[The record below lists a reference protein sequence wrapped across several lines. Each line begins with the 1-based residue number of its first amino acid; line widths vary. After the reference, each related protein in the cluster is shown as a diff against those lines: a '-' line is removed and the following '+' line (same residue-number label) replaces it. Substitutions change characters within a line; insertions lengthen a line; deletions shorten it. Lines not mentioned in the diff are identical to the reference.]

1 MIPILFKSD
10 ATDFT
15 TNGIGRLTDAI
26 RCTVTEERNG
36 QYELEMQYPMDGQY
50 YSEIRTSSIIAAV
63 PYDGAKIQAFQV
75 YKISRALGGRVT
87 INAQHISYRLNWIPV
102 MPFSASSLADTLEKI
117 KVNSA
122 ENNPFTFEADFTS
135 TVSCGFTIPT
145 GCKSVLGGV
154 DGSVLDTYGG
164 EYEWDNFTVKLHRNR
179 GSEKPITLLYGKN
192 ITDLTQEEVISN
204 TYTGVC
210 PYWSATD
217 NNITVTLPEKVIS
230 VEEARNFPF
239 HRTKVVDF
247 SGQFDAQ
254 PTIEQLREATTEYIE
269 ANNIGVPDVSINVSF
284 INLAGT
290 DGYEDAAPLET
301 VQLGDTISVYFEKL
315 GVQTR
320 AKVIGYEYNVL
331 TEKYENVSI
340 GTSRSTLASTI
351 VEQGKAA
358 EEMARNAVNTA
369 NKATEWLTNGKGY
382 VMAVKNKDGSWKELL
397 FLDQPTTAAATK
409 VLRINE
415 NGIGFAGGPAG
426 TFDSWVYHQAWTL
439 DGEFTTGGNNNS
451 LGSIHV
457 MDNDGREIAKLD
469 NEGLSCIKYDESGA
483 KKYTVNLSALDGIT
497 LEKAIDNSNLT
508 EIGPNR
514 IYMES
519 HGKHYNDAAHFD
531 TDGVLLS
538 DINNESYYTFLSNG
552 SLQIS
557 DEDNHTSI
565 SADGVYVN
573 DVKLE
578 TSTNGWSGYFTTHDY
593 PTGKLQ
599 LTFENG
605 VLIDVYDGS

>member
-26 RCTVTEERNG
+26 SCTVTEERNG

-75 YKISRALGGRVT
+75 YKISRVLGGRVT
-87 INAQHISYRLNWIPV
+87 ISAQHISYRLNWIPV

-117 KVNSA
+117 KANSA

-135 TVSCGFTIPT
+135 AVSCGFTIPT

-269 ANNIGVPDVSINVSF
+269 ANNIGVPDVSIDVSF

-457 MDNDGREIAKLD
+457 LD
-469 NEGLSCIKYDESGA
+469 NTGHEIVSIDNTGIVCTTYEGDTEKYKVSMNSDAGVIVESAADGQYA
-483 KKYTVNLSALDGIT
+483 QLAQDGLIVVTEDSEFNETVTVGSGGMTYYNKNNPNAGSLVTPDVVEVYDSSNTTQVQPDGI
-497 LEKAIDNSNLT
+497 
-508 EIGPNR
+508 
-514 IYMES
+514 
-519 HGKHYNDAAHFD
+519 
-531 TDGVLLS
+531 
-538 DINNESYYTFLSNG
+538 YTNG
-552 SLQIS
+552 
-557 DEDNHTSI
+557 
-565 SADGVYVN
+565 
-573 DVKLE
+573 VKLE

>member
-26 RCTVTEERNG
+26 SCTVTEERNG

-50 YSEIRTSSIIAAV
+50 YGEIRTSSIIAAV

-117 KVNSA
+117 KANSA

-135 TVSCGFTIPT
+135 TVSCGITIPT

-154 DGSVLDTYGG
+154 EGSLLDTYGG
-164 EYEWDNFTVKLHRNR
+164 EYEWDNWTVKLHKNR

-230 VEEARNFPF
+230 VEEAKNFPF

-247 SGQFDAQ
+247 SGQFDVQ

-269 ANNIGVPDVSINVSF
+269 ANNIGVPDVSIEVSF

-439 DGEFTTGGNNNS
+439 DGEFTTGGNNNA

-457 MDNDGREIAKLD
+457 LDEKGKEIVGIDNMGIVCTTYDGDIEKYKVSMNSDAGVIVESAADGQYAQLAQD
-469 NEGLSCIKYDESGA
+469 GLIVVTHDSEFNETATLGSGSIIFYNKNNPRAGGSMSSEFVEVYDSSNTT
-483 KKYTVNLSALDGIT
+483 KVQPDGI
-497 LEKAIDNSNLT
+497 
-508 EIGPNR
+508 
-514 IYMES
+514 
-519 HGKHYNDAAHFD
+519 
-531 TDGVLLS
+531 
-538 DINNESYYTFLSNG
+538 YTNG
-552 SLQIS
+552 
-557 DEDNHTSI
+557 
-565 SADGVYVN
+565 
-573 DVKLE
+573 VKLE
-578 TSTNGWSGYFTTHDY
+578 TSTNGWTGYFTTHDY
-593 PTGKLQ
+593 PTGKLR

-605 VLIDVYDGS
+605 VLTDVDDGS

>member
-26 RCTVTEERNG
+26 SCTVTEERNG

-50 YSEIRTSSIIAAV
+50 YGEIKTSSIIAAI

-87 INAQHISYRLNWIPV
+87 ISAQHISYRLNWIPV

-122 ENNPFTFEADFTS
+122 EANPFTFEADFTS

-230 VEEARNFPF
+230 VNAAENFPF

-247 SGQFDAQ
+247 SDQFDAQ
-254 PTIEQLREATTEYIE
+254 PTIEQLREATTKYIE
-269 ANNIGVPDVSINVSF
+269 ANNIGVPDVSIDVSF

-331 TEKYENVSI
+331 TEKYESVSI

-351 VEQGKAA
+351 VEQGQAA
-358 EEMARNAVNTA
+358 EEMARNAINTA
-369 NKATEWLTNGKGY
+369 NSATAWLTNGKGY

-457 MDNDGREIAKLD
+457 LDEAGHEIVGIDNMGIVCTTYEGDTEKYKVSMNSDAGVIVESAADGQYSQLAQDGLIVVTKDSEF
-469 NEGLSCIKYDESGA
+469 NETATLGSGSLILYDKNDPNVQSFITTKFVEVSDSSN
-483 KKYTVNLSALDGIT
+483 TTQVQPDGI
-497 LEKAIDNSNLT
+497 
-508 EIGPNR
+508 
-514 IYMES
+514 
-519 HGKHYNDAAHFD
+519 
-531 TDGVLLS
+531 
-538 DINNESYYTFLSNG
+538 YTNG
-552 SLQIS
+552 
-557 DEDNHTSI
+557 
-565 SADGVYVN
+565 
-573 DVKLE
+573 VKLE

-605 VLIDVYDGS
+605 VLIDVDDGS

>member
-10 ATDFT
+10 ATNFT

-26 RCTVTEERNG
+26 SCTVTEERNG

-75 YKISRALGGRVT
+75 YKISRVLGGRVT

-117 KVNSA
+117 KANSA

-135 TVSCGFTIPT
+135 AVSCGFTIPT

-269 ANNIGVPDVSINVSF
+269 ANNIGVPDVSIDVSF

-301 VQLGDTISVYFEKL
+301 VQLGDTISVYFDKL

-457 MDNDGREIAKLD
+457 LD
-469 NEGLSCIKYDESGA
+469 NTGHEIVSIDNTGIVCTTYEGDTEKYKVSMNSDAGVIVESAADGQYA
-483 KKYTVNLSALDGIT
+483 QLAQDGLIVVTEDSEFNETATLGSGSLILYDKNDPNVQSFITTKFVEVSDSSNTTQVQPDGI
-497 LEKAIDNSNLT
+497 
-508 EIGPNR
+508 
-514 IYMES
+514 
-519 HGKHYNDAAHFD
+519 
-531 TDGVLLS
+531 
-538 DINNESYYTFLSNG
+538 YTNG
-552 SLQIS
+552 
-557 DEDNHTSI
+557 
-565 SADGVYVN
+565 
-573 DVKLE
+573 VKLE

-605 VLIDVYDGS
+605 VLIDVDDGS

>member
-26 RCTVTEERNG
+26 SCTVTEERNG

-50 YSEIRTSSIIAAV
+50 YSEIRTSSIIAAI

-117 KVNSA
+117 KANSA
-122 ENNPFTFEADFTS
+122 ENNPFTFDADFTS

-164 EYEWDNFTVKLHRNR
+164 EYEWDNFAVKLHRNR

-247 SGQFDAQ
+247 SGQFDVQ

-269 ANNIGVPDVSINVSF
+269 ANNIGVPDVSIEVSF

-457 MDNDGREIAKLD
+457 LDEAGREIVGID
-469 NEGLSCIKYDESGA
+469 NMGIVCTTYEGDTEKYRVSMNSDAGVIVESTRDGQYSQLA
-483 KKYTVNLSALDGIT
+483 QDGLIVVTEDSEFNETATLGSGSLILYDKNDPNVQSFITTKFVEVSDSSNTTQVQPDGI
-497 LEKAIDNSNLT
+497 
-508 EIGPNR
+508 
-514 IYMES
+514 
-519 HGKHYNDAAHFD
+519 
-531 TDGVLLS
+531 
-538 DINNESYYTFLSNG
+538 YTNG
-552 SLQIS
+552 
-557 DEDNHTSI
+557 
-565 SADGVYVN
+565 
-573 DVKLE
+573 VKLE

-605 VLIDVYDGS
+605 VLIDVDDGS

>member
-26 RCTVTEERNG
+26 SCTVKEERNG

-50 YSEIRTSSIIAAV
+50 YSEIRTSSIIAAI

-75 YKISRALGGRVT
+75 YKIARALGGRVT
-87 INAQHISYRLNWIPV
+87 ISAQHISYRLNWIPV

-117 KVNSA
+117 KANSA

-154 DGSVLDTYGG
+154 EGSLLDTYGG
-164 EYEWDNFTVKLHRNR
+164 EYEWDNWTVKLHKNR

-230 VEEARNFPF
+230 VKAAENFPF

-269 ANNIGVPDVSINVSF
+269 ANNIGVPDVSIEVSF

-382 VMAVKNKDGSWKELL
+382 VMAVKNTDGSWKELL

-439 DGEFTTGGNNNS
+439 DGEFTTGGNNNA

-457 MDNDGREIAKLD
+457 LDEKGKEIVGIDNMGIVCTTYDGDTEKYKVSMNSDAGVIVESAADGQYSQLAQD
-469 NEGLSCIKYDESGA
+469 GLIVVTHDSEFNETATLGSGSIIFYNKNNPRAGGSMSSEFVEVYDSSN
-483 KKYTVNLSALDGIT
+483 TTQVQPDGI
-497 LEKAIDNSNLT
+497 
-508 EIGPNR
+508 
-514 IYMES
+514 
-519 HGKHYNDAAHFD
+519 
-531 TDGVLLS
+531 
-538 DINNESYYTFLSNG
+538 YTNG
-552 SLQIS
+552 
-557 DEDNHTSI
+557 
-565 SADGVYVN
+565 
-573 DVKLE
+573 VKLE
-578 TSTNGWSGYFTTHDY
+578 TSTNGWTGYFTTHDY
-593 PTGKLQ
+593 PTGKLR

-605 VLIDVYDGS
+605 VLTDVDDGS

>member
-26 RCTVTEERNG
+26 SCTVTEERNG

-75 YKISRALGGRVT
+75 YKISRVLGGRVT

-145 GCKSVLGGV
+145 GCKTALGGV

-230 VEEARNFPF
+230 VKAAENFPF

-269 ANNIGVPDVSINVSF
+269 ENNIGVPDVSIEVSF

-290 DGYEDAAPLET
+290 DGYEDAASLET

-457 MDNDGREIAKLD
+457 LD
-469 NEGLSCIKYDESGA
+469 NTGHEIVGIDNTGIVCTTYEGDVEKYKVSMNSDAGVIVESAADGQYSQLA
-483 KKYTVNLSALDGIT
+483 QDGLIVVTHDSEFNETATLGSGSLIMYDKNDPKVQSFITTQFVEVRDSSNTTQVQPDGI
-497 LEKAIDNSNLT
+497 
-508 EIGPNR
+508 
-514 IYMES
+514 
-519 HGKHYNDAAHFD
+519 
-531 TDGVLLS
+531 
-538 DINNESYYTFLSNG
+538 YTNG
-552 SLQIS
+552 
-557 DEDNHTSI
+557 
-565 SADGVYVN
+565 
-573 DVKLE
+573 VKLE

-605 VLIDVYDGS
+605 VLIDVDDG

>member
-26 RCTVTEERNG
+26 SCTVKEERNG

-50 YSEIRTSSIIAAV
+50 YSEIRTSSIIAAI

-75 YKISRALGGRVT
+75 YKISRVLGGRVT

-117 KVNSA
+117 KANSA
-122 ENNPFTFEADFTS
+122 ESNPFTFDADFTS

-269 ANNIGVPDVSINVSF
+269 ANNIGVPDVSIEVSF

-351 VEQGKAA
+351 VDQGKAA
-358 EEMARNAVNTA
+358 EEMARNAANTA

-457 MDNDGREIAKLD
+457 LDSTGHEIVGIDNTGIVCTTYEGDVEKYKVSMNSDAGVIVESAADGQYSQLAQDGLIVVTED
-469 NEGLSCIKYDESGA
+469 SEFNETATLGSGSLILYDKNDPKVQSFITTQFVEVSDSSN
-483 KKYTVNLSALDGIT
+483 TTQVQPDGI
-497 LEKAIDNSNLT
+497 
-508 EIGPNR
+508 
-514 IYMES
+514 
-519 HGKHYNDAAHFD
+519 
-531 TDGVLLS
+531 
-538 DINNESYYTFLSNG
+538 YTNG
-552 SLQIS
+552 
-557 DEDNHTSI
+557 
-565 SADGVYVN
+565 
-573 DVKLE
+573 VKLE

-605 VLIDVYDGS
+605 VLIDVDDGS

>member
-26 RCTVTEERNG
+26 SCTVTEERNG

-117 KVNSA
+117 KANSA

-135 TVSCGFTIPT
+135 AVSCGFTIPT

-269 ANNIGVPDVSINVSF
+269 ANNIGVPDVSIDVSF

-301 VQLGDTISVYFEKL
+301 VQLGDTISVYFDKL

-457 MDNDGREIAKLD
+457 LD
-469 NEGLSCIKYDESGA
+469 NTGHEIVSIDNTGIVCTTYEGDTEKYKVSMNSDAGVIVESAADGQYA
-483 KKYTVNLSALDGIT
+483 QLAQDGLIVVTEDSEFNETATLGSGSLILYDKNDPNVQSFITTKFVEVSDSSNTTQVQPDGI
-497 LEKAIDNSNLT
+497 
-508 EIGPNR
+508 
-514 IYMES
+514 
-519 HGKHYNDAAHFD
+519 
-531 TDGVLLS
+531 
-538 DINNESYYTFLSNG
+538 YTNG
-552 SLQIS
+552 
-557 DEDNHTSI
+557 
-565 SADGVYVN
+565 
-573 DVKLE
+573 VKLE

-605 VLIDVYDGS
+605 VLIDVDDGS

>member
-26 RCTVTEERNG
+26 SCTVREERNG

-50 YSEIRTSSIIAAV
+50 YSEIRTSSIIAAI

-87 INAQHISYRLNWIPV
+87 ISAQHISYRLNWIPV

-117 KVNSA
+117 KANSA
-122 ENNPFTFEADFTS
+122 ESNPFTFEADFTS

-145 GCKSVLGGV
+145 GCKTVLGGV

-230 VEEARNFPF
+230 VKAAENFPF

-269 ANNIGVPDVSINVSF
+269 ANNIGVPDVSIEVSF

-290 DGYEDAAPLET
+290 DGYEDAAPLEA

-439 DGEFTTGGNNNS
+439 DGSFTTGGTANA

-457 MDNDGREIAKLD
+457 LDNDGREIAKLD
-469 NEGLSCIKYDESGA
+469 NDGLMCKIYDKGEDRYTINLNGNA
-483 KKYTVNLSALDGIT
+483 GVVVTDKKNGYAQYS
-497 LEKAIDNSNLT
+497 S
-508 EIGPNR
+508 
-514 IYMES
+514 
-519 HGKHYNDAAHFD
+519 
-531 TDGVLLS
+531 DGVLVHGYDDGDTYEETNISAGGILLT
-538 DINNESYYTFLSNG
+538 DLNNQNAG
-552 SLQIS
+552 SLMGPYIYEVS
-557 DEDNHTSI
+557 DGTDTTQVQP
-565 SADGVYVN
+565 DGVYTN
-573 DVKLE
+573 GVKLE

-605 VLIDVYDGS
+605 VLIDVDDGS

>member
-26 RCTVTEERNG
+26 SCTVTEERNG

-50 YSEIRTSSIIAAV
+50 YSEIRTSSIIAAI

-117 KVNSA
+117 KANSA
-122 ENNPFTFEADFTS
+122 ENNPFTFDADFTS

-164 EYEWDNFTVKLHRNR
+164 EYEWDNFAVKLHRNR

-230 VEEARNFPF
+230 VKAAENFPF
-239 HRTKVVDF
+239 NRTKVVDF

-269 ANNIGVPDVSINVSF
+269 ANNIGVPDVSIDVSF

-457 MDNDGREIAKLD
+457 LDSAGHEIVGIDNTGIVCTTYEGDTEKYKVSMNSDAGVIVESAADGQYSQLAQDGLIVVTED
-469 NEGLSCIKYDESGA
+469 SEFNETATLGSGSLILYDKNDPNVQSFITTKFVEVSDSSN
-483 KKYTVNLSALDGIT
+483 TTQVQPDGI
-497 LEKAIDNSNLT
+497 
-508 EIGPNR
+508 
-514 IYMES
+514 
-519 HGKHYNDAAHFD
+519 
-531 TDGVLLS
+531 
-538 DINNESYYTFLSNG
+538 YTNG
-552 SLQIS
+552 
-557 DEDNHTSI
+557 
-565 SADGVYVN
+565 
-573 DVKLE
+573 VKLE

-605 VLIDVYDGS
+605 VLIDVDDGS

>member
-10 ATDFT
+10 AMDFT

-26 RCTVTEERNG
+26 SCTVTEERNG

-50 YSEIRTSSIIAAV
+50 YSEIKTSSIIAAI

-117 KVNSA
+117 KANSA

-154 DGSVLDTYGG
+154 EGSLLDTYGG
-164 EYEWDNFTVKLHRNR
+164 EYEWDNWTVKLHKNR

-204 TYTGVC
+204 IYTGVC

-230 VEEARNFPF
+230 VKAAENFPF

-269 ANNIGVPDVSINVSF
+269 ANNIGVPDVSIEVSF

-439 DGEFTTGGNNNS
+439 DGEFTTGGNNNA

-457 MDNDGREIAKLD
+457 LDEKGKEIVGIDNMGIVCTTYDGDTEKYKVSMNSDAGIIVESAADGQYSQLAQD
-469 NEGLSCIKYDESGA
+469 GLIVVTHDSEFNETATLGSGSIIFYNKNNPRAGGSMSSEFVEVYDSSN
-483 KKYTVNLSALDGIT
+483 TTQVQPDGI
-497 LEKAIDNSNLT
+497 
-508 EIGPNR
+508 
-514 IYMES
+514 
-519 HGKHYNDAAHFD
+519 
-531 TDGVLLS
+531 
-538 DINNESYYTFLSNG
+538 YTNG
-552 SLQIS
+552 
-557 DEDNHTSI
+557 
-565 SADGVYVN
+565 
-573 DVKLE
+573 VKLE
-578 TSTNGWSGYFTTHDY
+578 TSTNGWTGYFTTHDY
-593 PTGKLQ
+593 PTGKLR

-605 VLIDVYDGS
+605 VLTDVDDGS

>member
-26 RCTVTEERNG
+26 SCTVKEERNG

-50 YSEIRTSSIIAAV
+50 YSEIRTSSIIAAI

-75 YKISRALGGRVT
+75 YKISKTLGGRVT

-102 MPFSASSLADTLEKI
+102 MPFSASSLADILEKI

-122 ENNPFTFEADFTS
+122 EKNPFTFEADFTS

-145 GCKSVLGGV
+145 GCKTVLGGV

-204 TYTGVC
+204 TYTGIC

-230 VEEARNFPF
+230 VEEAANFPF

-247 SGQFDAQ
+247 SQQFEEQ
-254 PTIEQLREATTEYIE
+254 PTVEQLREATTEYIE
-269 ANNIGVPDVSINVSF
+269 ANNIGVPDVSIEVSF

-358 EEMARNAVNTA
+358 EEMARNAINTA
-369 NKATEWLTNGKGY
+369 NSATAWLTNGKGY

-457 MDNDGREIAKLD
+457 LDSAGHEIV
-469 NEGLSCIKYDESGA
+469 G
-483 KKYTVNLSALDGIT
+483 
-497 LEKAIDNSNLT
+497 IDNTGIVCTTYEGDT
-508 EIGPNR
+508 EKYKVSMNSDAGVIV
-514 IYMES
+514 ES
-519 HGKHYNDAAHFD
+519 
-531 TDGVLLS
+531 
-538 DINNESYYTFLSNG
+538 
-552 SLQIS
+552 
-557 DEDNHTSI
+557 
-565 SADGVYVN
+565 SADGQYAQLAQDGLIVVTHDSEFNETATLGSGSLILYDKN
-573 DVKLE
+573 DPNVQSFITTKFVEVSDSSNTTQVQPDGIYTNGVKLE

-605 VLIDVYDGS
+605 VLIDVDDGS

>member
-26 RCTVTEERNG
+26 ICTVTEERNG

-75 YKISRALGGRVT
+75 YKISRVLGGRVT

-230 VEEARNFPF
+230 VEEVKNFPF

-269 ANNIGVPDVSINVSF
+269 ANNIGVPDVSIEVSF

-382 VMAVKNKDGSWKELL
+382 VMAVKNTDGSWKELL

-457 MDNDGREIAKLD
+457 LDSAGHEIVGIDNTGIVCTTYEGD
-469 NEGLSCIKYDESGA
+469 NEKYKVSMNSDAGVIVESAADGQYSQLAQDGLIVVTEDSEFNKTDTLGSGSLILYDKNDPKVQSFITTQFVEVSDSSN
-483 KKYTVNLSALDGIT
+483 TTQVQPDGI
-497 LEKAIDNSNLT
+497 
-508 EIGPNR
+508 
-514 IYMES
+514 
-519 HGKHYNDAAHFD
+519 
-531 TDGVLLS
+531 
-538 DINNESYYTFLSNG
+538 YTNG
-552 SLQIS
+552 
-557 DEDNHTSI
+557 
-565 SADGVYVN
+565 
-573 DVKLE
+573 VKLE

-605 VLIDVYDGS
+605 VLIDVDDGS

>member
-75 YKISRALGGRVT
+75 YKISRVLGGRVT

-117 KVNSA
+117 KANSA

-145 GCKSVLGGV
+145 GCKTVLGGV

-269 ANNIGVPDVSINVSF
+269 ANNIGVPDVSIDVSF

-351 VEQGKAA
+351 VEQGKAS

-457 MDNDGREIAKLD
+457 LD
-469 NEGLSCIKYDESGA
+469 NTGHEIVSIDNTGIVCTTYEGDTEKYKVSMNSDAGVIVESAADGQYSQLA
-483 KKYTVNLSALDGIT
+483 QDGLIVVTHDSEFNETATLGSGSLILYDKNDPNVQSFITTKFVEVSDSSNTTQVQPDGI
-497 LEKAIDNSNLT
+497 
-508 EIGPNR
+508 
-514 IYMES
+514 
-519 HGKHYNDAAHFD
+519 
-531 TDGVLLS
+531 
-538 DINNESYYTFLSNG
+538 YTNG
-552 SLQIS
+552 
-557 DEDNHTSI
+557 
-565 SADGVYVN
+565 
-573 DVKLE
+573 VKLE

-605 VLIDVYDGS
+605 VLIDVDDGS

>member
-15 TNGIGRLTDAI
+15 TNGIGRLADAI
-26 RCTVTEERNG
+26 SCTVKEERNG

-50 YSEIRTSSIIAAV
+50 YSEIRTSSIIAV
-63 PYDGAKIQAFQV
+63 IPYDGAKIQAFQV

-102 MPFSASSLADTLEKI
+102 MPFSASSLADTLAKI

-122 ENNPFTFEADFTS
+122 EANPFTFEADFTS

-164 EYEWDNFTVKLHRNR
+164 EYEWDNFAVKLHRNR

-230 VEEARNFPF
+230 VKAAENFPF
-239 HRTKVVDF
+239 NRTKVVDF

-269 ANNIGVPDVSINVSF
+269 ANNIGVPDVSIDVSF

-457 MDNDGREIAKLD
+457 LDSAGHEIVGIDNTGIVCTTYEGDTEKYKVSMNSDAGVIVESAADGQYSQLAQDGLIVVTKDSEF
-469 NEGLSCIKYDESGA
+469 NETATLGSGSLILYDKNDPNVQSFITTKFVEVSDSSN
-483 KKYTVNLSALDGIT
+483 TTQVQPDGI
-497 LEKAIDNSNLT
+497 
-508 EIGPNR
+508 
-514 IYMES
+514 
-519 HGKHYNDAAHFD
+519 
-531 TDGVLLS
+531 
-538 DINNESYYTFLSNG
+538 YTNG
-552 SLQIS
+552 
-557 DEDNHTSI
+557 
-565 SADGVYVN
+565 
-573 DVKLE
+573 VKLE

-605 VLIDVYDGS
+605 VLIDVDDGS

>member
-26 RCTVTEERNG
+26 SCTVTEERNG

-50 YSEIRTSSIIAAV
+50 YSEIRTSSIIAV
-63 PYDGAKIQAFQV
+63 IPYDGAKIQAFQV

-122 ENNPFTFEADFTS
+122 EANPFTFEADFTS
-135 TVSCGFTIPT
+135 TVSCGITIPT
-145 GCKSVLGGV
+145 GCKTVLGGV

-164 EYEWDNFTVKLHRNR
+164 EYEWDNFSVKLHRNR

-217 NNITVTLPEKVIS
+217 KNITVTLPEKVIS
-230 VEEARNFPF
+230 VKAAENFPF
-239 HRTKVVDF
+239 NRTKVVDF
-247 SGQFDAQ
+247 SDQFQEQ

-269 ANNIGVPDVSINVSF
+269 ANNIGVPDVSIEVSF

-415 NGIGFAGGPAG
+415 NGIGFAGGAAG

-439 DGEFTTGGNNNS
+439 DGNFTTGGNANA

-457 MDNDGREIAKLD
+457 LDNDGREIVTIDKDGLVSKIFDNGDVRYKISLNGNAGVIVTDKKYGYATYNSDGIIIDMDYGDGD
-469 NEGLSCIKYDESGA
+469 NEETNIGA
-483 KKYTVNLSALDGIT
+483 GWIMLQDLNNKSPMSSFNIGQW
-497 LEKAIDNSNLT
+497 
-508 EIGPNR
+508 EI
-514 IYMES
+514 
-519 HGKHYNDAAHFD
+519 
-531 TDGVLLS
+531 TDGS
-538 DINNESYYTFLSNG
+538 DTTRI
-552 SLQIS
+552 QP
-557 DEDNHTSI
+557 
-565 SADGVYVN
+565 DGVYVN

-605 VLIDVYDGS
+605 VLIDVDDGS

>member
-26 RCTVTEERNG
+26 SCTVKEERNG

-50 YSEIRTSSIIAAV
+50 YSEIKTASIIAAI

-75 YKISRALGGRVT
+75 YKISRVLGGRVT

-117 KVNSA
+117 KANSA
-122 ENNPFTFEADFTS
+122 ENNPFMFEADFTS

-179 GSEKPITLLYGKN
+179 GREKPITLLYGKN

-230 VEEARNFPF
+230 VEEAKNFPF

-269 ANNIGVPDVSINVSF
+269 ANNIGVPDVSIDVSF

-439 DGEFTTGGNNNS
+439 DGEFTTGGNNNA

-457 MDNDGREIAKLD
+457 LDEKGKEIVGIDNMGIVCTTYDGDTEKYKVSMNSDAGVIVESAADGQYAQLAQD
-469 NEGLSCIKYDESGA
+469 GLIVVTHDSEFNETATLGSGSIIFYNKNNPRAGGSMSSEFVEVYDSSN
-483 KKYTVNLSALDGIT
+483 TTQVQPDGI
-497 LEKAIDNSNLT
+497 
-508 EIGPNR
+508 
-514 IYMES
+514 
-519 HGKHYNDAAHFD
+519 
-531 TDGVLLS
+531 
-538 DINNESYYTFLSNG
+538 YTNG
-552 SLQIS
+552 
-557 DEDNHTSI
+557 
-565 SADGVYVN
+565 
-573 DVKLE
+573 VKLE
-578 TSTNGWSGYFTTHDY
+578 TSTNGWTGYFTTHDY
-593 PTGKLQ
+593 PTGKLR

-605 VLIDVYDGS
+605 VLTDVDDGS

>member
-117 KVNSA
+117 KANSA

-135 TVSCGFTIPT
+135 AVSCGFTIPT

-269 ANNIGVPDVSINVSF
+269 ANNIGVPDVSIDVSF

-301 VQLGDTISVYFEKL
+301 VQLGDTISVYFDKL

-457 MDNDGREIAKLD
+457 LD
-469 NEGLSCIKYDESGA
+469 NTGHEIVSIDNTGIVCTTYEGDTEKYKVSMNSDAGVIVESAADGQYA
-483 KKYTVNLSALDGIT
+483 QLAQDGLIVVTEDSEFNETATLGSGSLILYDKNDPNVQSFITTKFVEVSDSSNTTQVQPDGI
-497 LEKAIDNSNLT
+497 
-508 EIGPNR
+508 
-514 IYMES
+514 
-519 HGKHYNDAAHFD
+519 
-531 TDGVLLS
+531 
-538 DINNESYYTFLSNG
+538 YTNG
-552 SLQIS
+552 
-557 DEDNHTSI
+557 
-565 SADGVYVN
+565 
-573 DVKLE
+573 VKLE

-605 VLIDVYDGS
+605 VLIDVDDGS

>member
-26 RCTVTEERNG
+26 SCKVTEERNG

-50 YSEIRTSSIIAAV
+50 YSEIRTSSIIAV
-63 PYDGAKIQAFQV
+63 IPYDGAKIQAFQV

-102 MPFSASSLADTLEKI
+102 MPFSASSLADTLAKI
-117 KVNSA
+117 QVNSA
-122 ENNPFTFEADFTS
+122 EANPFTFEADFTS

-164 EYEWDNFTVKLHRNR
+164 EYEWDNFAVKLHRNR

-230 VEEARNFPF
+230 VKAAENFPF
-239 HRTKVVDF
+239 NRTKVVDF

-269 ANNIGVPDVSINVSF
+269 ANNIGVPDVSIEVSF

-315 GVQTR
+315 GVQTH

-439 DGEFTTGGNNNS
+439 DGNLTTGGNANA

-457 MDNDGREIAKLD
+457 LDNDGREIVTIDKDGLVSKIFDNGDVRYKISLNGNAGVTVTDKKYGYATYNSDGIIIDTDYGDGD
-469 NEGLSCIKYDESGA
+469 NEETNIGA
-483 KKYTVNLSALDGIT
+483 GWIILQDLNNKSPMSSFNIGQW
-497 LEKAIDNSNLT
+497 
-508 EIGPNR
+508 EI
-514 IYMES
+514 
-519 HGKHYNDAAHFD
+519 
-531 TDGVLLS
+531 TDGS
-538 DINNESYYTFLSNG
+538 DTTRV
-552 SLQIS
+552 QP
-557 DEDNHTSI
+557 
-565 SADGVYVN
+565 DGVYVN
-573 DVKLE
+573 GVKLE

-605 VLIDVYDGS
+605 VLIDVDDGS

>member
-75 YKISRALGGRVT
+75 YKISRVLGGRVT
-87 INAQHISYRLNWIPV
+87 ISAQHISYRLNWIPV

-117 KVNSA
+117 KANSA
-122 ENNPFTFEADFTS
+122 ENNPFTFDADFTS
-135 TVSCGFTIPT
+135 AVSCGFTIPT

-290 DGYEDAAPLET
+290 DGYEDAAPLKT

-426 TFDSWVYHQAWTL
+426 TFDSWVYNQAWTL

-457 MDNDGREIAKLD
+457 LD
-469 NEGLSCIKYDESGA
+469 NTGHEIVSIDNTGIVCTTYEGDTEKYKVSMNSDAGVIVESAADGQYSQLA
-483 KKYTVNLSALDGIT
+483 QDGLIVVTEDSEFNEAVTVGSGGMTYYNKNNPNAGSLVTPDVVEVYDSSNTTQVQPDGI
-497 LEKAIDNSNLT
+497 
-508 EIGPNR
+508 
-514 IYMES
+514 
-519 HGKHYNDAAHFD
+519 
-531 TDGVLLS
+531 
-538 DINNESYYTFLSNG
+538 YTNG
-552 SLQIS
+552 
-557 DEDNHTSI
+557 
-565 SADGVYVN
+565 
-573 DVKLE
+573 VKLE

>member
-117 KVNSA
+117 KANSA

-135 TVSCGFTIPT
+135 AVSCGFTIPT

-269 ANNIGVPDVSINVSF
+269 ANNIGVPDVSIDVSF

-301 VQLGDTISVYFEKL
+301 VQLGDTISVYFDKL

-457 MDNDGREIAKLD
+457 LD
-469 NEGLSCIKYDESGA
+469 NTGHEIVSIDNTGIVCTTYEGDTEKYKVSMNSDAGVIVESAADGQYA
-483 KKYTVNLSALDGIT
+483 QLAQDGLIVVTEDSEFNETATLDSGSLILYDKNDPNVQSFITTKFVEVSDSSNTTQVQPDGI
-497 LEKAIDNSNLT
+497 
-508 EIGPNR
+508 
-514 IYMES
+514 
-519 HGKHYNDAAHFD
+519 
-531 TDGVLLS
+531 
-538 DINNESYYTFLSNG
+538 YTNG
-552 SLQIS
+552 
-557 DEDNHTSI
+557 
-565 SADGVYVN
+565 
-573 DVKLE
+573 VKLE

-605 VLIDVYDGS
+605 VLIDVDDGS

>member
-26 RCTVTEERNG
+26 SCTVTEERNG

-50 YSEIRTSSIIAAV
+50 YSEIRTSSIIAAI

-122 ENNPFTFEADFTS
+122 EINPFTFEADFTS

-230 VEEARNFPF
+230 VEEAKNFPF

-269 ANNIGVPDVSINVSF
+269 ANNIGVPDVSIEVSF

-382 VMAVKNKDGSWKELL
+382 VMAVKNTDGSWKELL

-439 DGEFTTGGNNNS
+439 DGNFTTGGNANA

-457 MDNDGREIAKLD
+457 LDNDGREIVTIDKDGLVSKIFDNGDVRYKISLNGNAGVIVTDKKYGYATYNSDGIIIDTDYGDGD
-469 NEGLSCIKYDESGA
+469 NEETNIGA
-483 KKYTVNLSALDGIT
+483 GWIILQDLNNKSPMSSFNIGQW
-497 LEKAIDNSNLT
+497 
-508 EIGPNR
+508 EI
-514 IYMES
+514 
-519 HGKHYNDAAHFD
+519 
-531 TDGVLLS
+531 TDGS
-538 DINNESYYTFLSNG
+538 DTTRV
-552 SLQIS
+552 QP
-557 DEDNHTSI
+557 
-565 SADGVYVN
+565 DGVYVN

-605 VLIDVYDGS
+605 VLIDVDDGS

>member
-50 YSEIRTSSIIAAV
+50 YSEIRTSSIIAV
-63 PYDGAKIQAFQV
+63 IPYDGAKIQAFQV
-75 YKISRALGGRVT
+75 YKISRVLGGRVT

-102 MPFSASSLADTLEKI
+102 MQFSASSLADTLEKI

-145 GCKSVLGGV
+145 GCKTVLGGV

-269 ANNIGVPDVSINVSF
+269 ANNIGVPDVSIDVSF

-426 TFDSWVYHQAWTL
+426 TFDSWVYQQAWTL

-457 MDNDGREIAKLD
+457 LD
-469 NEGLSCIKYDESGA
+469 NTGHEIVSIDNTGIVCTTYEGDTEKYKVSMNSDAGVIVESAADGQYSQLA
-483 KKYTVNLSALDGIT
+483 QDGLIVVTEDSEFNETATLGSGSLILYDKNDPNVQSFITTKFVEVSDSSNTTQVQPDGI
-497 LEKAIDNSNLT
+497 
-508 EIGPNR
+508 
-514 IYMES
+514 
-519 HGKHYNDAAHFD
+519 
-531 TDGVLLS
+531 
-538 DINNESYYTFLSNG
+538 YTNG
-552 SLQIS
+552 
-557 DEDNHTSI
+557 
-565 SADGVYVN
+565 
-573 DVKLE
+573 VKLE

-605 VLIDVYDGS
+605 VLIDVDDGS

>member
-26 RCTVTEERNG
+26 SCTVTEERNG

-50 YSEIRTSSIIAAV
+50 YSEIKTSSIIAAI

-75 YKISRALGGRVT
+75 YKISRVLGGRVT
-87 INAQHISYRLNWIPV
+87 ISAQHISYRLNWIPV
-102 MPFSASSLADTLEKI
+102 MPFSASSLADTLEKV
-117 KVNSA
+117 KANSA
-122 ENNPFTFEADFTS
+122 ENNPFTFDADFTS

-230 VEEARNFPF
+230 VKAAENFPF

-269 ANNIGVPDVSINVSF
+269 ANNIGVPDVSIEVSF

-301 VQLGDTISVYFEKL
+301 VQLGDIISVYFEKL
-315 GVQTR
+315 GVHTR

-397 FLDQPTTAAATK
+397 FLDQPTTAAATR

-457 MDNDGREIAKLD
+457 LDSAGHEIVGIDNMGIVCTTYEGDTEKYKVSMNSDAGVIVESAADGQYAQLAQDGLIVVTADSEF
-469 NEGLSCIKYDESGA
+469 NETATLGSGSMIFYNKNNPNAGSHMTPDIVEVYDSSN
-483 KKYTVNLSALDGIT
+483 TTQVQPDGI
-497 LEKAIDNSNLT
+497 
-508 EIGPNR
+508 
-514 IYMES
+514 
-519 HGKHYNDAAHFD
+519 
-531 TDGVLLS
+531 
-538 DINNESYYTFLSNG
+538 YTNG
-552 SLQIS
+552 
-557 DEDNHTSI
+557 
-565 SADGVYVN
+565 
-573 DVKLE
+573 VKLE

-605 VLIDVYDGS
+605 VLIDVDDGS

>member
-26 RCTVTEERNG
+26 SCIVTEERNG
-36 QYELEMQYPMDGQY
+36 QYELELEYPMDGQY
-50 YSEIRTSSIIAAV
+50 YGEIKTSSIIAAI

-75 YKISRALGGRVT
+75 YKISRAIGGKVK

-102 MPFSASSLADTLEKI
+102 MPFSASSLANTLVQI
-117 KVNSA
+117 KKNSA
-122 ENNPFTFEADFTS
+122 ENNPFTFEADFAS
-135 TVSCGFTIPT
+135 TASCGFTAPAE
-145 GCKSVLGGV
+145 CKTVLGGV

-192 ITDLTQEEVISN
+192 ITDLTQEEEISN

-210 PYWSATD
+210 PYWKASD
-217 NNITVTLPEKVIS
+217 SDITVTLPEKVIR
-230 VEEARNFPF
+230 VEVAKNFPF
-239 HRTKVVDF
+239 NRTKVIDF
-247 SGQFDAQ
+247 SSEFDEQ
-254 PTIEQLREATTEYIE
+254 PTIEQLRTATNQYISE
-269 ANNIGVPDVSINVSF
+269 NNIGVPDVSIDVSF
-284 INLAGT
+284 IE
-290 DGYEDAAPLET
+290 GYEESTQLET

-320 AKVIGYEYNVL
+320 AKVIGYKYNVL

-358 EEMARNAVNTA
+358 EEMARNAINTA
-369 NKATEWLTNGKGY
+369 NSATAWLTNGKGY
-382 VMAVKNKDGSWKELL
+382 VVAVKNEDGSWKELL
-397 FLDQPTTAAATK
+397 FLDKPTTAAATK

-415 NGIGFAGGPAG
+415 NGIGFASGKAG

-439 DGEFTTGGNNNS
+439 DGSFTTGGNANS
-451 LGSIHV
+451 IGSIHV
-457 MDNDGREIAKLD
+457 LDNNGQEIVKLDNDGLLCKTFQGGTEKYKVWLNGSAGVIVEEKTSWSQLATDGLIVQLD
-469 NEGLSCIKYDESGA
+469 DGETNDETNIGA
-483 KKYTVNLSALDGIT
+483 GSALFMT
-497 LEKAIDNSNLT
+497 HSSSESSNLDYQAL
-508 EIGPNR
+508 EV
-514 IYMES
+514 
-519 HGKHYNDAAHFD
+519 
-531 TDGVLLS
+531 TDGS
-538 DINNESYYTFLSNG
+538 DTTRV
-552 SLQIS
+552 Q
-557 DEDNHTSI
+557 
-565 SADGVYVN
+565 ADGVYVN
-573 DVKLE
+573 GEKLE
-578 TSTNGWSGYFTTHDY
+578 TQTNGWSGYFTTHDY

-605 VLIDVYDGS
+605 VLIDVDDGS

>member
-26 RCTVTEERNG
+26 SCTVTEERNG

-50 YSEIRTSSIIAAV
+50 YSEIRTSSIIAAI

-230 VEEARNFPF
+230 VEEAKNFPF

-269 ANNIGVPDVSINVSF
+269 ANNIGVPDVSIEVSF

-439 DGEFTTGGNNNS
+439 DGSFATGGNNNS
-451 LGSIHV
+451 FGSICV
-457 MDNDGREIAKLD
+457 LDNNGDEVIRID
-469 NEGLSCIKYDESGA
+469 NEGIVCKTYKNNDIRWITKLDKVKGGFVVTDEKFKNGCIFDDTGITVLSNYYDEESTNSLTVSGESIHI
-483 KKYTVNLSALDGIT
+483 VNDSNDSYMSYSEMSVSDG
-497 LEKAIDNSNLT
+497 S
-508 EIGPNR
+508 
-514 IYMES
+514 
-519 HGKHYNDAAHFD
+519 D
-531 TDGVLLS
+531 TTRV
-538 DINNESYYTFLSNG
+538 
-552 SLQIS
+552 QP
-557 DEDNHTSI
+557 
-565 SADGVYVN
+565 DGVYVN

-605 VLIDVYDGS
+605 VLIDVDDGS

>member
-26 RCTVTEERNG
+26 SCTVTEERNG

-50 YSEIRTSSIIAAV
+50 YSEIKTSSIIAAI

-75 YKISRALGGRVT
+75 YKVSRAIGGRVT

-122 ENNPFTFEADFTS
+122 EINPFTFDADFTS
-135 TVSCGFTIPT
+135 TVSCGVTIPT
-145 GCKSVLGGV
+145 GCKTVLGGV

-164 EYEWDNFTVKLHRNR
+164 EYEWDNFAVKLHRNR

-230 VEEARNFPF
+230 VEEAKNFPF
-239 HRTKVVDF
+239 YRTKVVDF

-269 ANNIGVPDVSINVSF
+269 ANNIGVPDVSIEVSF

-457 MDNDGREIAKLD
+457 LDSAGHEIVGIDNTGIVCTTYEGDTEKYKVSMNSDAGVIVESAADGQYSQLAQDGLIVVTED
-469 NEGLSCIKYDESGA
+469 SEFNETATLGSGSLILYDKNDPKVQSFITTQFVEVSDSSN
-483 KKYTVNLSALDGIT
+483 TTQVQPDGI
-497 LEKAIDNSNLT
+497 
-508 EIGPNR
+508 
-514 IYMES
+514 
-519 HGKHYNDAAHFD
+519 
-531 TDGVLLS
+531 
-538 DINNESYYTFLSNG
+538 YTNG
-552 SLQIS
+552 
-557 DEDNHTSI
+557 
-565 SADGVYVN
+565 
-573 DVKLE
+573 VKLE

-605 VLIDVYDGS
+605 VLIDVDDGS

>member
-26 RCTVTEERNG
+26 SCKVTEERNG

-50 YSEIRTSSIIAAV
+50 YSEIRTSSIIAV
-63 PYDGAKIQAFQV
+63 IPYDGAKIQAFQV

-102 MPFSASSLADTLEKI
+102 MPFSASSLADTLAKI

-122 ENNPFTFEADFTS
+122 EANPFTFEADFTS

-164 EYEWDNFTVKLHRNR
+164 EYEWDNFAVKLHRNR

-230 VEEARNFPF
+230 VKAAENFPF
-239 HRTKVVDF
+239 NRTKVVDF

-269 ANNIGVPDVSINVSF
+269 ANNIGVPDVSIEVSF

-439 DGEFTTGGNNNS
+439 EGEFTTGGNNNS

-457 MDNDGREIAKLD
+457 LDSAGHEIVGIDNTGIVCTTYEGDTEKYKVSMNNDAGVIVESAADGQYSQLAQDGLIVVTED
-469 NEGLSCIKYDESGA
+469 SEFNETATLGSGSLILYDKNDPNVQSFITTKFVEVSDSSN
-483 KKYTVNLSALDGIT
+483 TTQVQPDGI
-497 LEKAIDNSNLT
+497 
-508 EIGPNR
+508 
-514 IYMES
+514 
-519 HGKHYNDAAHFD
+519 
-531 TDGVLLS
+531 
-538 DINNESYYTFLSNG
+538 YTNG
-552 SLQIS
+552 
-557 DEDNHTSI
+557 
-565 SADGVYVN
+565 
-573 DVKLE
+573 VKLE

-605 VLIDVYDGS
+605 VLIDVDDGS

>member
-26 RCTVTEERNG
+26 SCTVTEERNG

-75 YKISRALGGRVT
+75 YKISRALGGRVM
-87 INAQHISYRLNWIPV
+87 ISAQHISYRLNWIPV

-230 VEEARNFPF
+230 VEEAKNFPF

-269 ANNIGVPDVSINVSF
+269 ANNIGVPDVSIDVSF

-320 AKVIGYEYNVL
+320 AKVVGYEYNVL

-457 MDNDGREIAKLD
+457 LDEAGREIVGID
-469 NEGLSCIKYDESGA
+469 NMGIVCTTYEGDVEKYKVTMNSDAGVIVESAADGQYSQLA
-483 KKYTVNLSALDGIT
+483 QDGLIVVTHDSEFNETAALGSGSIIFYNKNNPRAGGSMSSEFVEVYDSSNTTQVQPDGI
-497 LEKAIDNSNLT
+497 
-508 EIGPNR
+508 
-514 IYMES
+514 
-519 HGKHYNDAAHFD
+519 
-531 TDGVLLS
+531 
-538 DINNESYYTFLSNG
+538 YTNG
-552 SLQIS
+552 
-557 DEDNHTSI
+557 
-565 SADGVYVN
+565 
-573 DVKLE
+573 VKLE

-605 VLIDVYDGS
+605 VLIDVDDGS

>member
-10 ATDFT
+10 ATDFI

-26 RCTVTEERNG
+26 SCTVTEERNG

-50 YSEIRTSSIIAAV
+50 YSEIKTSSIIAAI

-75 YKISRALGGRVT
+75 YKISRVLGGRVT

-117 KVNSA
+117 KANSA
-122 ENNPFTFEADFTS
+122 ESNPFTFEADFTS

-145 GCKSVLGGV
+145 GCKTVLGGV

-230 VEEARNFPF
+230 VKAAENFPF

-269 ANNIGVPDVSINVSF
+269 ANNIGVPDVSIEVSF

-382 VMAVKNKDGSWKELL
+382 VMAVKNTDGSWKELL

-426 TFDSWVYHQAWTL
+426 TFDSWVYHQAWTM

-457 MDNDGREIAKLD
+457 LDSAGHEIVGIDNTGIVCTTYEGDTEKYKVSMNSDAGVIVESAAYGQYSQLAQDGLIVVTED
-469 NEGLSCIKYDESGA
+469 SEFNETATLGSGSMIFYNKNNPNAGSHMTPDIVEVYDSSN
-483 KKYTVNLSALDGIT
+483 TTQVQPDGI
-497 LEKAIDNSNLT
+497 
-508 EIGPNR
+508 
-514 IYMES
+514 
-519 HGKHYNDAAHFD
+519 
-531 TDGVLLS
+531 
-538 DINNESYYTFLSNG
+538 YTNG
-552 SLQIS
+552 
-557 DEDNHTSI
+557 
-565 SADGVYVN
+565 
-573 DVKLE
+573 VKLE

-605 VLIDVYDGS
+605 VLIDVDDGS